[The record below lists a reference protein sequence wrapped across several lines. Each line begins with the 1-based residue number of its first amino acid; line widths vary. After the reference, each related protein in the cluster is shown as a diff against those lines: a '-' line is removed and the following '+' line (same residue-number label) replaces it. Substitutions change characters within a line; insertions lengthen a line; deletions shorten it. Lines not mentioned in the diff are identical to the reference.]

1 MKDYKIVRLAALHGL
16 NVSHLLSKVYPNF
29 STKSYDEQLRCLFK
43 AKVLYSD
50 GFSLSMRE
58 IGRDAHEIVW
68 DFESLQKK
76 WAEENSVGFSDDNW
90 MFDIAIAQ
98 IKTIKP
104 DVVYIQGTE
113 LAIPGR
119 FKQLSS
125 NMNFATALKDKFP
138 FIRLIAMIS
147 GFPSNGSR
155 LNDVDVLFLRR
166 RQ

>member
-16 NVSHLLSKVYPNF
+16 NVSRHLSKVYPNF
-29 STKSYDEQLRCLFK
+29 STKPYGEQLRCLFK

-90 MFDIAIAQ
+90 MSDIVIAQ
-98 IKTIKP
+98 IKTRHLSTSLSAGIYKTNLRKKF
-104 DVVYIQGTE
+104 IASTE
-113 LAIPGR
+113 RTNHI
-119 FKQLSS
+119 
-125 NMNFATALKDKFP
+125 
-138 FIRLIAMIS
+138 
-147 GFPSNGSR
+147 
-155 LNDVDVLFLRR
+155 
-166 RQ
+166 